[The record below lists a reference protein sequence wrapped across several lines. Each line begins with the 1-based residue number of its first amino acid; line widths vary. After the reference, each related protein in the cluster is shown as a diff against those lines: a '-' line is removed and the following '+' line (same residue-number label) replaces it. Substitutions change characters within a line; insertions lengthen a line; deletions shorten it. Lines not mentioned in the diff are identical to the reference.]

1 MEPTFYTSTFSNNI
15 SKFKGLTPIFQKKP
29 ITGIAD
35 GFSVQGIDIRPAN
48 GLLYALVGDGSG
60 AAFLYTIDAEASP
73 NAIASN
79 ELSLTGAVFNDFV
92 AIDFNPVVDRLR
104 VIDIVGQ
111 NLSVNPD
118 TGVTTVQTPIN
129 GATTGVYGCAYTNN
143 TNPPPAT
150 TTLYDLGIDSLNVNQ
165 LYIQNPPSS
174 GTTTIVGPLTYQTS
188 PVYVELDILTIGNQ
202 NFAYGLSDE
211 RSPDLNN
218 LYSIDLDTP
227 SATLIGPI
235 DTLDQVG
242 SISGFALISPNVPCL
257 HPETLVLTNNGRV
270 SIDNLKAG
278 SQVIDYKGESVRLVN
293 NIRFQPSTTFY
304 NIKANALAKGMP
316 EKDLLIRENHPILY
330 KGKEIDAKALQK
342 ELGKAKVKKVKLNE
356 SVYVWS
362 LCTEERTF
370 VMMENVPVATWS
382 NSDLLN
388 MNKYNYTRF

>member
-1 MEPTFYTSTFSNNI
+1 MQPTFYTTTFLNNI
-15 SKFKGLTPIFQKKP
+15 SKFTGLTPIFRQKP
-29 ITGIAD
+29 ITGIAQ
-35 GFSVQGIDIRPAN
+35 GFFVAGIDIRPSN
-48 GLLYALVGDGSG
+48 NLLYALATNRSG
-60 AAFLYTIDAEASP
+60 EGILYTIDAEASP

-79 ELSLTGAVFNDFV
+79 GIPLTGTPTPILNNNL
-92 AIDFNPVVDRLR
+92 AIDFNPVADRLR
-104 VIDIVGQ
+104 VIDTVGQ
-111 NLSVNPD
+111 NLSVDPD
-118 TGVTTVQTPIN
+118 TGNTATQTSIN
-129 GATTGVYGCAYTNN
+129 GAAQSVYGCAYTNS
-143 TNPPPAT
+143 TNPPPMT
-150 TTLYDLGIDSLNVNQ
+150 TTLYDLGDGQ
-165 LYIQNPPSS
+165 LYIQNPPAS
-174 GTTTIVGPLTYQTS
+174 GTTTLVGPLNYQT
-188 PVYVELDILTIGNQ
+188 PAVYVELDILTIGNQ

-211 RSPDLNN
+211 SNPNVNN
-218 LYSIDLDTP
+218 LYSIDLNSP

-235 DTLDQVG
+235 DTLDSSI
-242 SISGFALISPNVPCL
+242 SISGFAVISANVPCL
-257 HPETLVLTNNGRV
+257 HPETQVLTAKGKV

-278 SQVIDYKGESVRLVN
+278 SQVYDYKGESVRLVN

-304 NIKANALAKGMP
+304 NIKANALAFKMP